1 MKRIVVLAVVLLLVL
16 AGCSKQQ
23 SNAFVIVT
31 DTAFPPFEYTD
42 DKNTFVGIDV
52 DLINEIAK
60 ASGIEIDLQAVGFSS
75 ALTALETGQADGLI
89 AGMSITDERKEKYD
103 FSDAYFEV
111 YVAMGVKKG
120 SGITSLEDLRGKNVA
135 IKDGTNS
142 AAYAE
147 SIKDTYGFTVSY
159 FDSSPVMYQ
168 DVVLGNSVATFEDE
182 PVLEFNIKTGVEL
195 ETVPAVRTDP
205 TPYGFAV
212 LKGKNA
218 DLLAKFNEGLK
229 SLKDSGKFDDIVD
242 KYTK

>member
-1 MKRIVVLAVVLLLVL
+1 MKRIVVLAVIFLLVL
-16 AGCSKQQ
+16 TGCSKQQ

-31 DTAFPPFEYTD
+31 DTAFPPFEYAND
-42 DKNTFVGIDV
+42 SNAFVGIDV

-60 ASGIEIDLQAVGFSS
+60 VSNFDIDLQSVGFSA
-75 ALTALETGQADGLI
+75 ALVSLESGQADGLI
-89 AGMSITDERKEKYD
+89 AGMSITDERKKKYD

-120 SGITSLEDLRGKNVA
+120 SDIKSLEDLRGKNVA

-168 DVVLGNSVATFEDE
+168 DVVLGNSAATFEDE
-182 PVLEFNIKTGVEL
+182 PVLEFNIKSGVEL
-195 ETVPAVRTDP
+195 ETIAAVRTDP

-218 DLLAKFNEGLK
+218 DLLAKFNDGLK
-229 SLKDSGKFDDIVD
+229 SLKESGKFDEIVA

>member
-1 MKRIVVLAVVLLLVL
+1 MKRIVVLAVMFLLVL
-16 AGCSKQQ
+16 TGCSKQQ

-31 DTAFPPFEYTD
+31 DTAFPPFEYTND
-42 DKNTFVGIDV
+42 SNAFVGIDV

-60 ASGIEIDLQAVGFSS
+60 VSNFDIDLQSVGFSA
-75 ALTALETGQADGLI
+75 ALVSLESGQADGLI
-89 AGMSITDERKEKYD
+89 AGMSITDERKKKYD

-120 SGITSLEDLRGKNVA
+120 SDIKSLEDLRGKNVA

-168 DVVLGNSVATFEDE
+168 DVVLGNSAATFEDE
-182 PVLEFNIKTGVEL
+182 PVLEFNIKSGVEL
-195 ETVPAVRTDP
+195 ETIAAVRTDP

-218 DLLAKFNEGLK
+218 DLLAKFNDGLK
-229 SLKDSGKFDDIVD
+229 SLKESGKFDEIVA

>member
-1 MKRIVVLAVVLLLVL
+1 MKRIVVLAVVFLLVL
-16 AGCSKQQ
+16 TGCSNQQ
-23 SNAFVIVT
+23 SDTFVIVT

-42 DKNTFVGIDV
+42 SNNAFVGIDV
-52 DLINEIAK
+52 ELINEIAK
-60 ASGIEIDLQAVGFSS
+60 ISDLKIDLQSVGFSA

-89 AGMSITDERKEKYD
+89 AGMSITKERKEKYD

-120 SGITSLEDLRGKNVA
+120 SAIKSLEDLRGKNVA

-147 SIKDTYGFTVSY
+147 SVKAQYGFTVSY
-159 FDSSPVMYQ
+159 FDSSPTMYQ
-168 DVVLGNSVATFEDE
+168 DVVLGNSAATFEDE
-182 PVLEFNIKTGVEL
+182 PVLEFNIKSGVEL
-195 ETVPAVRTDP
+195 QTVPAVRTNP

-218 DLLAKFNEGLK
+218 DLLKKFNEGLK
-229 SLKDSGKFDDIVD
+229 SLRDSGKFDDIVD
-242 KYTK
+242 TYTK